1 MYLPFFTSTPR
12 TVKYKIS
19 IDGSPDSYAISIPN
33 FCEFEQLP
41 TNFAYVNQLQPESI
55 AGNFH
60 CAFIYTC
67 PSCHHYIII
76 DYAIYPQNYE
86 THVIEYNYTFSSNAN
101 YPFPDNL
108 ETLSPRF
115 KKIYKQASIAEN
127 SGLDEL
133 SGFGYRKA
141 LEFLIKDYLIKNTMD
156 DEQKIKSDRIKSD
169 SLNNCIKRLN
179 DSDLQNVSR
188 ISTWIGNDSTHY
200 VLENPD
206 LGLDDLKNYLDVT
219 AQYIAFKLRAQT
231 AKLYIDDHRNN
242 NLTT

>member
-1 MYLPFFTSTPR
+1 MYLPFFISTPR
-12 TVKYKIS
+12 TVQYKIS
-19 IDGSPDSYAISIPN
+19 INGFPESHAILIPN

-41 TNFAYVNQLQPESI
+41 TNFAYVNQLQPENI
-55 AGNFH
+55 AGDFH

-67 PSCHHYIII
+67 PSCHRYIII
-76 DYAIYPQNYE
+76 DYAISPRIYE
-86 THVIEYNYTFSSNAN
+86 THVIKYNYTFSSNAN

-115 KKIYKQASIAEN
+115 KKIYKQASRAEN

-141 LEFLIKDYLIKNTMD
+141 LEFLIKDYLIKNKMND
-156 DEQKIKSDRIKSD
+156 GQKIKSD

-188 ISTWIGNDSTHY
+188 ISTGIGNDSTHY

-242 NLTT
+242 K